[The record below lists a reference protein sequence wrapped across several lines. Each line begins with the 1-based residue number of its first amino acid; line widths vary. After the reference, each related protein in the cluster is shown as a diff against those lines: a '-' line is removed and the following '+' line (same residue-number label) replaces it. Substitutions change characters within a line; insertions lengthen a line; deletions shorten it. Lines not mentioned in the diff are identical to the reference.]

1 MKRSI
6 PGFLAWFALVAV
18 IAAVG
23 ALASRDAAA
32 FYGSLSKPSWAP
44 PAGVFG
50 PVWTTLYVLMAVAVW
65 RVWRRDG
72 FEGARIALSLFTVQL
87 VLNGAWSWLF
97 FSLHR
102 GLLSFID
109 IVVLWPC
116 IAATTVLFWRRDRL
130 AGAMLLPYLAW
141 VGFALF
147 LNLSV
152 WQRNPALL

>member
-6 PGFLAWFALVAV
+6 PGLLSWIAGV
-18 IAAVG
+18 AAVAAFG
-23 ALASRDAAA
+23 AFASRDAAT
-32 FYGSLSKPSWAP
+32 FYAALSKPSWAP

-50 PVWTTLYVLMAVAVW
+50 PVWTTLYVLMAIAAW

-72 FEGARIALSLFTVQL
+72 FEGARGALSLFGVQL
-87 VLNGAWSWLF
+87 LLNGAWSWLF
-97 FSLHR
+97 FAMHK
-102 GLLSFID
+102 GLASFID
-109 IVVLWPC
+109 ILVLWPC
-116 IAATTVLFWRRDRL
+116 IAATTALFWRRDRL
-130 AGAMLLPYLAW
+130 AGLMLVPYLAW